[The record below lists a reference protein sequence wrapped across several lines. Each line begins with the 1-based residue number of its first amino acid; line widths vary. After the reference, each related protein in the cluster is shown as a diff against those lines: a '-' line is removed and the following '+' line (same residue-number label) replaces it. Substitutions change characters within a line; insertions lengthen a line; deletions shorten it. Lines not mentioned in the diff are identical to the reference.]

1 MFPSADEWPHNTSR
15 CPHGRQPASPGRPW
29 DVADD
34 LPDAPLAER
43 VSHLYECEQLSTYQ
57 VAQIAGIDRQR
68 VGRML
73 RAAGVAVK
81 PRGAGRKRQADSR
94 ADVVAE
100 LYLRQE
106 LTSTEV
112 SARTGIP
119 SRTIRGW
126 LAARQA
132 PMRTRGWANRED
144 RLAAPAGELSELY
157 VDGGLSAAET
167 GRRLGIPLRVV
178 LRSAHDLGLPVRTG
192 GGSPSHASM
201 EIKLVEALYADALVR
216 RVLDRHGIRPVPPG
230 GPIWERFPS
239 RLSVGPRLA
248 AELYVGCGLGL
259 RHIELLTGVPAETLR
274 GQLTGQGIPLRHP
287 GGRSPF
293 LRRWHCRT
301 PRQRPADPA
310 VSPSGSSTASTRS
323 P

>member
-1 MFPSADEWPHNTSR
+1 MFPSADAWPHNTSR

-43 VSHLYECEQLSTYQ
+43 FSHLYECEQLSTYQ

-144 RLAAPAGELSELY
+144 RLAALAGELGELY
-157 VDGGLSAAET
+157 VDGGLSDLGALPVPAQRRPAVC
-167 GRRLGIPLRVV
+167 GGAVRRLR
-178 LRSAHDLGLPVRTG
+178 
-192 GGSPSHASM
+192 
-201 EIKLVEALYADALVR
+201 
-216 RVLDRHGIRPVPPG
+216 
-230 GPIWERFPS
+230 
-239 RLSVGPRLA
+239 
-248 AELYVGCGLGL
+248 
-259 RHIELLTGVPAETLR
+259 
-274 GQLTGQGIPLRHP
+274 
-287 GGRSPF
+287 GRSPAYRTAH
-293 LRRWHCRT
+293 RRPGRNAAG
-301 PRQRPADPA
+301 PADRAGHTATPPRWPIAVPA
-310 VSPSGSSTASTRS
+310 PLVPPHASAASGGPGGQPFRLVDSEYPVTVKSSGAPPVEAISQPKLICFIVSELLR
-323 P
+323 